1 MHALSDSRER
11 ELRARRETLAA
22 PPSRSAAEAVD
33 PLGFTEPAGAG
44 EPGEVSPSRLIT
56 AMAFLEGLAR
66 LGDSGPGAGRR
77 VRQWWIADVLPLGC
91 VEPSSELRETG
102 HAPLSLAALD
112 EDPAALQA
120 MLLDAR
126 RRVVVALET
135 ALRDPAALSDVL
147 VQLGLVR
154 RSDAGWAP
162 SVASDRPLSDLLL
175 ALVVSDM
182 LDRPRLY
189 RDRFALCRR
198 CDRISFDRALTGRR
212 GCLEHPIRAIMRGRR
227 AITGR

>member
-11 ELRARRETLAA
+11 ELRARRTTAAA
-22 PPSRSAAEAVD
+22 PPSVGRAVD
-33 PLGFTEPAGAG
+33 PLAFTEPAG
-44 EPGEVSPSRLIT
+44 PGQTGDVSPSRLIT
-56 AMAFLEGLAR
+56 AMAFLEGLAPSLVQR
-66 LGDSGPGAGRR
+66 SGTGQR
-77 VRQWWIADVLPLGC
+77 VLQWWVADVMPLGC
-91 VEPSSELRETG
+91 VESSGELRETG
-102 HAPLSLAALD
+102 HEPLTLTALD
-112 EDPAALQA
+112 HDPAALHA

-147 VQLGLVR
+147 IQLGLIR
-154 RSDAGWAP
+154 RSETGWVP

-175 ALVVSDM
+175 ALIVSDM

-189 RDRFALCRR
+189 RDRFALCRK

-212 GCLEHPIRAIMRGRR
+212 GCLDHPIRAIKRGRR